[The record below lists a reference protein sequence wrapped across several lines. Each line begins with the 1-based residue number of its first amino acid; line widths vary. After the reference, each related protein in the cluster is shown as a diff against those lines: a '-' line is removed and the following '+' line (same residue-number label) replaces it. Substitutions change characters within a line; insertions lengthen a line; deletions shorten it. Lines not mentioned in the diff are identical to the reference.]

1 MRAFFQASKVCISC
15 SSVELGRRQH
25 LLLSVNLGVLGS
37 QLSGTDDPTT
47 VLNSV
52 LGAYGLP
59 QLPGSGGFKLYDDFD
74 QEYIFEYPRS
84 WVGRSNSLRQGVY
97 VSDFNTADK
106 AVVEVFPEPSSSDLV
121 LEVVRRAVSP
131 GQEIGGD
138 ARLILPDERRIKTD
152 ARDIDGMRY
161 TYIRFPSETV
171 TRSGYQIRRK
181 NFAVAAAKGGTVY
194 SLVASARSDQYN
206 KAKEELLQRV
216 VASFRVRR

>member
-1 MRAFFQASKVCISC
+1 M
-15 SSVELGRRQH
+15 
-25 LLLSVNLGVLGS
+25 
-37 QLSGTDDPTT
+37 P
-47 VLNSV
+47 
-52 LGAYGLP
+52 GAYGLP
-59 QLPGSGGFKLYDDFD
+59 QLRGSGEFKLYDDFD
-74 QEYIFEYPRS
+74 QEFVFEYPRS

-106 AVVEVFPEPSSSDLV
+106 AVVEIFPEPSSADMV

-138 ARLILPDERRIKTD
+138 ARLILPDERRIKSETV
-152 ARDIDGMRY
+152 DIDDMRY

-181 NFAVAAAKGGTVY
+181 NFAVAAAKGGRVY

-206 KAKEELLQRV
+206 AQKEQILQHIQG
-216 VASFRVRR
+216 SFRLRR